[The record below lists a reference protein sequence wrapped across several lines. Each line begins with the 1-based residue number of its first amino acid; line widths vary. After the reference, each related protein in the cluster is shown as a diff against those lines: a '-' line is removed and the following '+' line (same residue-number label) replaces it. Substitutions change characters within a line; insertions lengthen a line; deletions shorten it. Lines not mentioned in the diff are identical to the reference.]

1 MLKSGCFSLIIWVK
15 QCKQGC
21 SWKPTVFIFLIFYI
35 KMQHL
40 GKICQKDVYHHR
52 NGTFVKILWTSAP
65 IIHYNQQEA
74 SFSKHS
80 SLNWAPGQT
89 TATTGPSTPPHRTK
103 WSQLCKSHR
112 LPQLCIRSKLC
123 YTTRADPQ
131 WYCNT
136 KQLISQTQRRSS
148 QPEPGWKQRLTKTGE
163 TAKDFMLQ
171 SINFQS
177 RNVRNVE
184 VEARK

>member
-103 WSQLCKSHR
+103 WSQTPTALHQVKTLLHNTSRSPVILQHQTTNISNPEKELSAGAWVETEADQSWRNSQRFHASKHQFSIKKCKK
-112 LPQLCIRSKLC
+112 CRS
-123 YTTRADPQ
+123 
-131 WYCNT
+131 
-136 KQLISQTQRRSS
+136 RS
-148 QPEPGWKQRLTKTGE
+148 
-163 TAKDFMLQ
+163 
-171 SINFQS
+171 
-177 RNVRNVE
+177 
-184 VEARK
+184 